1 MRFFCPLRSWAAPAQ
16 TVNLLTVFY
25 QKSCAPVKAAQLWK
39 GRLRLP
45 FLLLYARRQ
54 RGALQAPALP
64 LCLPRR
70 KRRRQGEPQ
79 TGTACPQ
86 GRPAFRPR
94 EVKTSVRCARHAA
107 EGLGPARRVSG
118 RHRRPFPIGELGDGC
133 LQTQIAD
140 EYCVSRQTIN
150 TSVKRLVQQ
159 GFLSLAPGRGR
170 GMHLHLTPAGRAVM
184 EQKLAPVFALE
195 ESVLASMPAAQRAQL
210 LRLLG
215 RYVQL
220 YRRHVRAPG

>member
-1 MRFFCPLRSWAAPAQ
+1 MERLYHELSLKTGLSDSAFLI
-16 TVNLLTVFY
+16 FY
-25 QKSCAPVKAAQLWK
+25 AIA
-39 GRLRLP
+39 
-45 FLLLYARRQ
+45 
-54 RGALQAPALP
+54 
-64 LCLPRR
+64 
-70 KRRRQGEPQ
+70 
-79 TGTACPQ
+79 
-86 GRPAFRPR
+86 
-94 EVKTSVRCARHAA
+94 
-107 EGLGPARRVSG
+107 
-118 RHRRPFPIGELGDGC
+118 ELGDGC

>member
-1 MRFFCPLRSWAAPAQ
+1 MVQPADAAKEISRLSREMERLYHELSLKTGLSDSAF
-16 TVNLLTVFY
+16 LIFY
-25 QKSCAPVKAAQLWK
+25 A
-39 GRLRLP
+39 
-45 FLLLYARRQ
+45 
-54 RGALQAPALP
+54 
-64 LCLPRR
+64 
-70 KRRRQGEPQ
+70 
-79 TGTACPQ
+79 
-86 GRPAFRPR
+86 
-94 EVKTSVRCARHAA
+94 
-107 EGLGPARRVSG
+107 
-118 RHRRPFPIGELGDGC
+118 IGELGDGC

-195 ESVLASMPAAQRAQL
+195 DSVLASMPAAQRAQL

>member
-1 MRFFCPLRSWAAPAQ
+1 MVQPADAAKEISRLSREMERLYHELSLKTGLSDSAF
-16 TVNLLTVFY
+16 LIFY
-25 QKSCAPVKAAQLWK
+25 A
-39 GRLRLP
+39 
-45 FLLLYARRQ
+45 
-54 RGALQAPALP
+54 
-64 LCLPRR
+64 
-70 KRRRQGEPQ
+70 
-79 TGTACPQ
+79 
-86 GRPAFRPR
+86 
-94 EVKTSVRCARHAA
+94 
-107 EGLGPARRVSG
+107 
-118 RHRRPFPIGELGDGC
+118 IGELGDGC

-170 GMHLHLTPAGRAVM
+170 GMHLHLTPAGRAV
-184 EQKLAPVFALE
+184 
-195 ESVLASMPAAQRAQL
+195 LASMPAAQRAQL